1 MVMRFMI
8 FIGWVLSAFSF
19 VIALAGL
26 ATPGAGKL
34 ISLALIGWCLIFLPP
49 LWLRTIK
56 HGLPVNIVVRVVAF
70 FTLPLIFAAIATAN
84 GHHSPPVADRST
96 VLPQKKLDKEPATAS
111 KQPVKEVI
119 TPKAIEKVTPEPEQ
133 PVKTVAPEITQCE
146 LDVLVARVV
155 NRMRDSNSNVH
166 SNIYHA
172 FKSCGSIDEFVAF
185 AEQYPES
192 IHKSNPKTYLA
203 NICSTSET
211 LDMGICKEVPNYP
224 GMKTVHYL
232 ELKEYS
238 DTPTPVSD
246 KETIQDL
253 FDAARANDKER
264 YISIARNRQISV
276 VKDEPVDVLN
286 RDGDLAQVRLHALD
300 IEGKDL
306 EGRVLWTYAKAVR
319 TNYEYVK

>member
-1 MVMRFMI
+1 MKKLLVFA
-8 FIGWVLSAFSF
+8 GWAISGFFL
-19 VIALAGL
+19 VIALVSLFSGFTKLTLGIIVWGL
-26 ATPGAGKL
+26 T
-34 ISLALIGWCLIFLPP
+34 FFPP
-49 LWLRTIK
+49 LWKKTMTIEY
-56 HGLPVNIVVRVVAF
+56 GVIANIAMRIV
-70 FTLPLIFAAIATAN
+70 AAITAPFV
-84 GHHSPPVADRST
+84 GYLITPGDVPDKAQVA
-96 VLPQKKLDKEPATAS
+96 VVS
-111 KQPVKEVI
+111 KQPI
-119 TPKAIEKVTPEPEQ
+119 KAIEKVTPEPEPAKIAAAKPEQ
-133 PVKTVAPEITQCE
+133 PTKAVEPEITQCE
-146 LDVLVARVV
+146 LD
-155 NRMRDSNSNVH
+155 
-166 SNIYHA
+166 I
-172 FKSCGSIDEFVAF
+172 
-185 AEQYPES
+185 
-192 IHKSNPKTYLA
+192 
-203 NICSTSET
+203 
-211 LDMGICKEVPNYP
+211 KEAPNYP

-264 YISIARNRQISV
+264 YLSIARNRQISV

>member
-1 MVMRFMI
+1 MKKLLVFA
-8 FIGWVLSAFSF
+8 GWAISGFFL
-19 VIALAGL
+19 VIALVSLFSPGSTKLTLGIIVWGL
-26 ATPGAGKL
+26 T
-34 ISLALIGWCLIFLPP
+34 FFPP
-49 LWLRTIK
+49 LWKKTMTIEY
-56 HGLPVNIVVRVVAF
+56 GVIANIAMRIV
-70 FTLPLIFAAIATAN
+70 AAI
-84 GHHSPPVADRST
+84 VAPFVGYLITPGD
-96 VLPQKKLDKEPATAS
+96 VPEKAQVAVVS
-111 KQPVKEVI
+111 KQPVK
-119 TPKAIEKVTPEPEQ
+119 TIEKVTPEPAKIVVTKPEQ
-133 PVKTVAPEITQCE
+133 VAKTVEPKITQCE
-146 LDVLVARVV
+146 LDILVVRDI
-155 NRMRDSNSNVH
+155 NRMRDANSSVKSLINGENIH
-166 SNIYHA
+166 RNIYPA
-172 FKSCGSIDEFVAF
+172 FKSCGSIDEFVAE
-185 AEQYPES
+185 ASKYPES
-192 IHKSNPKTYLA
+192 TNKSNPKVYLA

-211 LDMGICKEVPNYP
+211 LEMGICKEVPNYP

-253 FDAARANDKER
+253 FDATRANDKER

-306 EGRVLWTYAKAVR
+306 EGKVLWTYAKAVR